1 MLLFAGVSLGLILS
15 PASAQEEIPPAVAER
30 LEQQQQQQE
39 IAELRAALKEPSPSS
54 ETGDRSGMD
63 AERLSK
69 IEEEWNAYKKKQQQA
84 EEKRKST
91 PTMKIGGQ
99 IIVDSLWFSQSPA
112 NRAQVGDVQ
121 DALDFRRARLYATGE
136 AYEIFNYAIGFDFA
150 QGVATNGR
158 PAFLDN
164 YIGISK
170 LPVFGNLRI
179 GHFFEPFTLER
190 SSSNRNATFMERSLA
205 DAFAPARNVGVMIF
219 NQNESQSLYWAL
231 GTFRAD
237 SDNFGDDAGDQ
248 EGQAVDGRIAY
259 RPYYDEESGG
269 RYYMHLGGAY
279 SYRHASDGGL
289 QYRSR
294 PEAFGNSDAS
304 NPATPYFVDTGNIAA
319 QYAQLFGAEFLWV
332 NGPLSV
338 QSEYVLAP
346 VNRTLGPDALF
357 QGGYLNVSYFL
368 TGEHRPY
375 NRELA
380 VMDRV
385 MPFGNFFRVR
395 SEDGSVQTGWGA
407 WEVAG
412 RISYIDLTSQG
423 INGGRMQDGTF
434 GLNWYLS
441 PYHRF
446 KFNYILSH
454 LDNDATQSY
463 ASIFGLRFDTD
474 F

>member
-1 MLLFAGVSLGLILS
+1 MLVSALDGVFR
-15 PASAQEEIPPAVAER
+15 PPARKKRFLLPLQSV
-30 LEQQQQQQE
+30 LNNSSE

-54 ETGDRSGMD
+54 DTSDRSGVD
-63 AERLSK
+63 AKRLSK
-69 IEEEWNAYKKKQQQA
+69 IEEEWNAYKKKQEQA
-84 EEKRKST
+84 EEKRKSA

-121 DALDFRRARLYATGE
+121 DALDFRRARLYANGE

-170 LPVFGNLRI
+170 LPIVGNLRI

-219 NQNESQSLYWAL
+219 NENESQSLYWAL

-304 NPATPYFVDTGNIAA
+304 NPATPYIVDTGNIAA

-346 VNRTLGPDALF
+346 VNRTSGPDALF

-380 VMDRV
+380 VMDR
-385 MPFGNFFRVR
+385 
-395 SEDGSVQTGWGA
+395 VQTGWGA

-454 LDNDATQSY
+454 LDNDSTQSY